1 MLWYR
6 KPRNTFMLRKSH
18 KYIYKFTFAMQKSAN
33 FYQSRNGYFVTF
45 SLVTVHSF
53 LPTHNSIDGRVLIH
67 HAQHTHTHTNRAQ
80 KQKRH
85 QQHQQYYIRV
95 PFHSVALL
103 YNFFFFALLCLLL
116 SCGSMNSGAALYD
129 VLHPHTEKL
138 YIYIYICMRVK
149 YLPMGACS
157 RYWFYAVDANF
168 KSKWAFLV
176 GN

>member
-67 HAQHTHTHTNRAQ
+67 HAQHTHTYTNRAQ

-103 YNFFFFALLCLLL
+103 YNFFFFFCLTLLTPLVWIHEQWC
-116 SCGSMNSGAALYD
+116 SIIRCATSA
-129 VLHPHTEKL
+129 HRKTI
-138 YIYIYICMRVK
+138 YIYIYLYESEISSHGG
-149 YLPMGACS
+149 L
-157 RYWFYAVDANF
+157 F
-168 KSKWAFLV
+168 
-176 GN
+176 